1 MFKHQIINKLIE
13 ERKTTKVNV
22 AAYIGMSSSGF
33 NKLTNG
39 ESMPGVDK
47 LEKLADLFNLP
58 TDYFFERNVS
68 VDTPNI
74 QIGHNVNGS
83 GNTLSGDIALSECKT
98 KLEHLQELIAGK
110 DEQIELL
117 KSQLEDKER
126 LIQVLMTKI

>member
-1 MFKHQIINKLIE
+1 MFNGQIIRRLLEERNITKKSLIDFMETSPSVLDNIINKGNPTAGNLEIIADFF
-13 ERKTTKVNV
+13 NV
-22 AAYIGMSSSGF
+22 SI
-33 NKLTNG
+33 
-39 ESMPGVDK
+39 
-47 LEKLADLFNLP
+47 
-58 TDYFFERNVS
+58 DYFFERNVS
-68 VDTPNI
+68 VETPNI

-126 LIQVLMTKI
+126 LIQVLMTK

>member
-1 MFKHQIINKLIE
+1 MFNGQIIRRLLEERNITKKSLIDFMETSPSVLDNIINKGNPTAGNL
-13 ERKTTKVNV
+13 ERIADFFNV
-22 AAYIGMSSSGF
+22 SIDF
-33 NKLTNG
+33 
-39 ESMPGVDK
+39 
-47 LEKLADLFNLP
+47 
-58 TDYFFERNVS
+58 FFERNVS

-110 DEQIELL
+110 DQQIELL